1 MGREVK
7 NFSLSIIASGLD
19 VNAAD
24 SFERLFEA
32 GCDDATISVQKGLF
46 VIDFDR
52 DANSFKE
59 ALVSA
64 IHDVKRAGARIDR
77 IEPDYLVNASDIAS
91 RMGATRAAVSL
102 YASGKR
108 GRCFP
113 APVARV
119 TTDSPL
125 WDWVEVSEWLVQ
137 EKKLSQEAVE
147 EAHLIREMNRVIAR
161 SHMQLSEADRKL
173 EAELAR
179 L

>member
-1 MGREVK
+1 MK

-19 VNAAD
+19 LNAAQ
-24 SFERLFEA
+24 SFDRLFAA

-64 IHDVKRAGARIDR
+64 IRDVRRAGATIERV
-77 IEPDYLVNASDIAS
+77 EPDYLVNASDIAA
-91 RMGATRAAVSL
+91 RMGVTRAAVSL
-102 YASGKR
+102 YAKGKR
-108 GRCFP
+108 GRFFP

-125 WDWVEVSEWLVQ
+125 WDWVEVSAWLVQ
-137 EKKLSQEAVE
+137 EKKLPQAAAE
-147 EAHLIREMNRVIAR
+147 EARLIREMNRAIAR
-161 SHMQLSEADRKL
+161 SHVKLSDADRKL

-179 L
+179 P

>member
-1 MGREVK
+1 MK

-19 VNAAD
+19 LTAAE
-24 SFERLFEA
+24 SFDRFFAA

-64 IHDVKRAGARIDR
+64 IHDVKRAGATIER
-77 IEPDYLVNASDIAS
+77 IEPDYLVNASDIAC

-125 WDWVEVSEWLVQ
+125 WDWVEVSAWLVQ
-137 EKKLSQEAVE
+137 EKKLPQEAVE

-161 SHMQLSEADRKL
+161 SHLQLSEADRKL
-173 EAELAR
+173 EAELA
-179 L
+179 LP